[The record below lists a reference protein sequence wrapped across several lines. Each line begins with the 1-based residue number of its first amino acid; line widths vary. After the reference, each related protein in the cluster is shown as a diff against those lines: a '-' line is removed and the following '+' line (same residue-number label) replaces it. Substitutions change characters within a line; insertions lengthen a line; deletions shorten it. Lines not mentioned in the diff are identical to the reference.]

1 MGMTVRRFI
10 LPNTDIRERCVEA
23 IREAPDAPLM
33 EVVIKQHKSSGST
46 EQRNFYWAVVREISN
61 HLGYPP
67 AELHEAFKQL
77 YLTPTVIAMGKG
89 DEVLDVT
96 VPPSTTRLNKKE
108 FVEYL
113 DRVLQFAAEHG
124 VSIDGRDKSYGG

>member
-1 MGMTVRRFI
+1 MRRFI
-10 LPNTDIRERCVEA
+10 LRNPDIRERCAEA

-46 EQRNFYWAVVREISN
+46 EQRNFYWVVVREISN

-67 AELHEAFKQL
+67 AQLHEAFKQL

-89 DEVLDVT
+89 DAVLDGT

-108 FVEYL
+108 FIEYIQEQI
-113 DRVLQFAAEHG
+113 RAEWENE
-124 VSIDGRDKSYGG
+124 

>member
-1 MGMTVRRFI
+1 MRRFI
-10 LPNTDIRERCVEA
+10 LRNTDIRERCVEA

-46 EQRNFYWAVVREISN
+46 EQRNFYWVVVREISN

-77 YLTPTVIAMGKG
+77 YLTPTVIPMGKG

-113 DRVLQFAAEHG
+113 ERVLQFAAEQG
-124 VSIDGRDKSYGG
+124 VSVAAQSNDHR